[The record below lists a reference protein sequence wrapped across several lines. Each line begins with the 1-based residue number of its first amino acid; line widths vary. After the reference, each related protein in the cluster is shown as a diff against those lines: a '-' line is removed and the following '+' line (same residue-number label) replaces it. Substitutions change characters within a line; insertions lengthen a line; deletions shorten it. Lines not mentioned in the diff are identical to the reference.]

1 MNQFKRMLARANL
14 QDVSYMLQTGS
25 VQNELDEKNL
35 EEREDEAV
43 RILEQ
48 RLKKCVSD
56 SSYNEVFDTALEYA
70 NDCCEIYFTVGMKAG
85 AKLQLQLLN
94 NNLEDY

>member
-1 MNQFKRMLARANL
+1 MNQFKRMLERTNL

-25 VQNELDEKNL
+25 VQNERNEKDL

-48 RLKKCVSD
+48 RLKKYVSA
-56 SSYNEVFDTALEYA
+56 SSYNEVFDAALEYA
-70 NDCCEIYFTVGMKAG
+70 NDCCEIYFIVGMKAG
-85 AKLQLQLLN
+85 AKLQMQLLDN
-94 NNLEDY
+94 TLKDF

>member
-1 MNQFKRMLARANL
+1 MNLFKRMLARTNL

-25 VQNELDEKNL
+25 IQNERNEKNL

-48 RLKKCVSD
+48 RLKKYVSA
-56 SSYNEVFDTALEYA
+56 SSYNEVFDAAMEYA

-85 AKLQLQLLN
+85 AKLQLQLLD
-94 NNLEDY
+94 NNLEVC

>member
-25 VQNELDEKNL
+25 VRNELDENNL

-43 RILEQ
+43 RIL
-48 RLKKCVSD
+48 
-56 SSYNEVFDTALEYA
+56 
-70 NDCCEIYFTVGMKAG
+70 
-85 AKLQLQLLN
+85 
-94 NNLEDY
+94 